1 MDGTIVVAS
10 FPLESWAD
18 EVRDL
23 IQAQGIAA
31 AVVYRGPRAWQVLV
45 DESDGPA
52 VEFVVADIG
61 YLTGCPV

>member
-1 MDGTIVVAS
+1 MNETIVVAS
-10 FPLESWAD
+10 FPLESWAA

-23 IQAQGIAA
+23 IQSQGIAA
-31 AVVYRGPRAWQVLV
+31 AVEYRGPRAWQVLV

-61 YLTGCPV
+61 YMTGCPA